1 MRRIAL
7 ISLAAVSLAAC
18 SAESTAPSA
27 SDEQVNEFAA
37 SAFGNALTS
46 AGGYDPDLYE
56 ARLTNAFPDE
66 IKLTDEQRAKIRTL
80 VEAFKVATKADRDAL
95 NLILRQAMEAVRAG
109 KSRAEVIAIL
119 DKGLVIRDRLRAAET
134 TLKTQIEA
142 ILTAEQRAWLAAHTP
157 QRCDPSK
164 FVPLTDAQ
172 KAQMRALE
180 AAFQEAN
187 KADLAAVKAAFE
199 QVKAGLA
206 AGKTREELKSILDSV
221 LPAIQRLEAARR
233 ALHQQLQAV
242 LTPEQKASRCLP
254 LG

>member
-18 SAESTAPSA
+18 STETTAPAA

-46 AGGYDPDLYE
+46 AGGYDADLYQ
-56 ARLTNAFPDE
+56 ARLFNALPDE
-66 IKLTDEQRAKIRTL
+66 IKLTDEQRAKIKTL
-80 VEAFKVATKADRDAL
+80 VEAFQVATRADRDAL
-95 NLILRQAMEAVRAG
+95 NRILRQAMEAVRAG

-119 DKGLVIRDRLRAAET
+119 DKGLVIANRLRAAEV
-134 TLKTQIEA
+134 TLKTQIEG

-199 QVKAGLA
+199 QVRAGLA

-221 LPAIQRLEAARR
+221 LPAIQRLEAARK
-233 ALHQQLQAV
+233 ALHQQLEAV

>member
-18 SAESTAPSA
+18 STETTAPVA
-27 SDEQVNEFAA
+27 RDDEVNDFAA

-46 AGGYDPDLYE
+46 AGGYDADLYQS
-56 ARLTNAFPDE
+56 RLFNAFPDE
-66 IKLTDEQRAKIRTL
+66 IELTDEQRAKIRTL

-119 DKGLVIRDRLRAAET
+119 DKGRVIAERLRAAEA
-134 TLKTQIEA
+134 TLKTQIEGV
-142 ILTAEQRAWLAAHTP
+142 LTAEQRAWLAAHTP
-157 QRCDPSK
+157 DRCDPSK

-199 QVKAGLA
+199 QIRAGLA

-233 ALHQQLQAV
+233 TLHQQLLAV
-242 LTPEQKASRCLP
+242 LTAEQKASRCLP